1 MKNQTTKQTKPT
13 TTMQNPRMTQPFA
26 ATIAAT
32 LFICATGCSSF
43 TKHARVRSLK
53 DANAIM
59 MDFDGTRRAGVL
71 IASNSA
77 YHVLFE
83 PAPDA
88 AISTAF
94 ESATKVQ
101 AKEQFSAE
109 QAVKVT
115 QSLTQLG
122 EVSATVKTLR
132 EALFRIES
140 MAANGYINGTQA
152 VMLYTNALQAV
163 VALANQP
170 AEKARKAADDAK
182 KAVDDAKS
190 AQAAAEKAKAEAET
204 QKAQTKAK
212 ELDVMKSRLNEI
224 QTLPPEEKARLL
236 RDLNAPRE

>member
-1 MKNQTTKQTKPT
+1 
-13 TTMQNPRMTQPFA
+13 MTQLFSLATA
-26 ATIAAT
+26 ALLA
-32 LFICATGCSSF
+32 LCATGCSSF
-43 TKHARVRSLK
+43 TKPAHVRTLR

-122 EVSATVKTLR
+122 EVSATVKALR

-152 VMLYTNALQAV
+152 VILYTNALQAV

-170 AEKARKAADDAK
+170 AERARKAADDAK
-182 KAVDDAKS
+182 S
-190 AQAAAEKAKAEAET
+190 AQSATEKAKAEAET